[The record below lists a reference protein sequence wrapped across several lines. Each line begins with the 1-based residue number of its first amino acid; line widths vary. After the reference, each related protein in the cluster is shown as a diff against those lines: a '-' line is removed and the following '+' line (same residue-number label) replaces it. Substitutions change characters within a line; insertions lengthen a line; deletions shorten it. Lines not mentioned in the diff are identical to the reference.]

1 MRPWLTWPFS
11 CTTLYKDTERFQIPY
26 THWRNSMP
34 RTSSNNKKVGVVMGS
49 SSDLDTMREAVEVL
63 KEFGLEFDV
72 DVVSC
77 HRAPQLAH
85 EYAADAEKKG
95 YAVIIAGAGGAAAL
109 PGVLASL
116 TTVPVI
122 GVPMVNQVLGGVDAL
137 YSMLQMPKG
146 VPVAV
151 AGLGKTGAQNAAI
164 LAVEILG
171 LRDSGLKLRLAG
183 EFKFIYCDNKE
194 CMWEAIKTLRVR
206 GAPAIGIAAAMGTYL
221 GIRDVSVNNFNDFFL
236 KLKEVS
242 SYLGTARPTAV
253 NLFWALERMEHT
265 AQAFRTEP
273 LDTIKEFLF
282 EEALEILGE
291 DRDSSKKICD

>member
-1 MRPWLTWPFS
+1 
-11 CTTLYKDTERFQIPY
+11 
-26 THWRNSMP
+26 MP

-122 GVPMVNQVLGGVDAL
+122 GVVDAL

-171 LRDSGLKLRLAG
+171 LRDSGLKLRLADYKKRLAEDVKKG
-183 EFKFIYCDNKE
+183 SVEVK
-194 CMWEAIKTLRVR
+194 R
-206 GAPAIGIAAAMGTYL
+206 G
-221 GIRDVSVNNFNDFFL
+221 
-236 KLKEVS
+236 
-242 SYLGTARPTAV
+242 LGT
-253 NLFWALERMEHT
+253 
-265 AQAFRTEP
+265 
-273 LDTIKEFLF
+273 
-282 EEALEILGE
+282 GE
-291 DRDSSKKICD
+291 THKKRGTKN

>member
-1 MRPWLTWPFS
+1 
-11 CTTLYKDTERFQIPY
+11 
-26 THWRNSMP
+26 MP

-85 EYAADAEKKG
+85 EYAAGAEKKG
-95 YAVIIAGAGGAAAL
+95 YEVIIAGAGGAAAL

-151 AGLGKTGAQNAAI
+151 AGLGKIGAQNAAI

-171 LRDSGLKLRLAG
+171 LRDSGLKQRLADYKKRLAEDVKKG
-183 EFKFIYCDNKE
+183 SVEVK
-194 CMWEAIKTLRVR
+194 R
-206 GAPAIGIAAAMGTYL
+206 G
-221 GIRDVSVNNFNDFFL
+221 
-236 KLKEVS
+236 
-242 SYLGTARPTAV
+242 LGT
-253 NLFWALERMEHT
+253 
-265 AQAFRTEP
+265 
-273 LDTIKEFLF
+273 
-282 EEALEILGE
+282 GE
-291 DRDSSKKICD
+291 THKRRGTKN

>member
-1 MRPWLTWPFS
+1 
-11 CTTLYKDTERFQIPY
+11 
-26 THWRNSMP
+26 
-34 RTSSNNKKVGVVMGS
+34 MGS

-146 VPVAV
+146 VPVATV
-151 AGLGKTGAQNAAI
+151 GVGQAENAAL
-164 LAVEILG
+164 LAAQGKEPDANRLADWAATVRREATAEHLIRQHGEDASHNL
-171 LRDSGLKLRLAG
+171 SGLLSSALHPTPPSTA
-183 EFKFIYCDNKE
+183 
-194 CMWEAIKTLRVR
+194 L
-206 GAPAIGIAAAMGTYL
+206 PA
-221 GIRDVSVNNFNDFFL
+221 
-236 KLKEVS
+236 
-242 SYLGTARPTAV
+242 
-253 NLFWALERMEHT
+253 
-265 AQAFRTEP
+265 
-273 LDTIKEFLF
+273 
-282 EEALEILGE
+282 
-291 DRDSSKKICD
+291 